1 MQMIL
6 ASFLTCFPQA
16 LPKLPI
22 KDHHPFVKGIDYFS
36 PFSAPP
42 HPSPLLSGV
51 EYDFSLQNSLWLTVT
66 LEREQMSAESTGSVF
81 VTKRLPAG
89 GGGVQEG
96 LVGFTGLTQP

>member
-16 LPKLPI
+16 LPKLRI
-22 KDHHPFVKGIDYFS
+22 KDHHPFVMGIDYFS

-42 HPSPLLSGV
+42 HPSPILSGV

-66 LEREQMSAESTGSVF
+66 LEREQTSAERVLEVF
-81 VTKRLPAG
+81 L
-89 GGGVQEG
+89 
-96 LVGFTGLTQP
+96 